1 MCKRGNRRSRRVCN
15 YRTRVWVNQYNNIEK
30 NYGTVMIV
38 AQKVDEC
45 ERNNQH
51 FTQESNDS
59 VPAIAFQVVN
69 VQQDKQYST
78 RGQVSVQESEE
89 VAMTSSTSVVRY
101 LVIGVVIGAICNGIY
116 SFIKHNK

>member
-1 MCKRGNRRSRRVCN
+1 
-15 YRTRVWVNQYNNIEK
+15 
-30 NYGTVMIV
+30 MIV
-38 AQKVDEC
+38 TQKVDEY
-45 ERNNQH
+45 ERKNQH
-51 FTQESNDS
+51 LTQESDDS
-59 VPAIAFQVVN
+59 VPDIAIQVVN

>member
-38 AQKVDEC
+38 TQKVDEY
-45 ERNNQH
+45 ERKNQH
-51 FTQESNDS
+51 LTQESDDS
-59 VPAIAFQVVN
+59 VPDIAIQVVN